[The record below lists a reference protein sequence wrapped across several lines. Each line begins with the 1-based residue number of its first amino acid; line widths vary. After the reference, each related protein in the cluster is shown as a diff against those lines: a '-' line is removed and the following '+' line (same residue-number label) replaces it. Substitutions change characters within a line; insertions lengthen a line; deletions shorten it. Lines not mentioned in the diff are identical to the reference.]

1 MLFYLV
7 LLYSMSKATEAHINF
22 SKKANQNRSLLAQI
36 SVNALKL
43 LGNPEEIVFD
53 KYFKKIREA
62 SISDRKVSVLSG
74 TGNTFS
80 VTGND
85 AEELLGYWNVELNDK
100 GELELYREEA
110 A

>member
-7 LLYSMSKATEAHINF
+7 LLYSMPKATEAHINF
-22 SKKANQNRSLLAQI
+22 CKQNSQRTLTAAI

-43 LGNPEEIVFD
+43 LGNPKEVVFN
-53 KYFKKIREA
+53 KHLKKIREA
-62 SISDRKVSVLSG
+62 SIDDRRVSVLSKP
-74 TGNTFS
+74 GNTFS

-100 GELELYREEA
+100 GELELFRDVA
-110 A
+110 